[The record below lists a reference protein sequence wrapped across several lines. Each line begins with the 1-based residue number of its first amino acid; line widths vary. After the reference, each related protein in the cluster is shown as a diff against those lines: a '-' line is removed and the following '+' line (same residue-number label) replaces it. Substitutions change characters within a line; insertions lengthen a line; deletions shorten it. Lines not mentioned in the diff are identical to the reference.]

1 MKDSVE
7 LILHGVGYSQ
17 LIFTDGSVLPIAKS
31 QDIEIKVDATE
42 GTVQGGDSFYDILN
56 FITKKTGSVT
66 ITNATMT
73 LADLKA
79 VTGDDVTAAAERL
92 VNDESHLVAAG
103 AFQLTQTSSIEAA
116 SVVVVDADGNSL
128 TRLTSAP
135 SAAQAGA
142 RTYTVTTNAVAA
154 DTLVIDTVT
163 LTATASTTNATQFAI
178 GATIADTVTNIKSA
192 ITANSTLSAR
202 YTVSGT
208 GAAFTLTETV
218 AGAGHTPSAATY
230 TGTIVVSSGT
240 ATTSVAG
247 ITAGQFY
254 VTDAGAVTVSTALN
268 ATTVTASYYY
278 SDATGLAIHSLDD
291 SVPGNCE
298 VRHRIITD
306 EMSDGNR
313 YELNIRVYRAKAK
326 GSYDYTAKV
335 GTAFAPKLEFT
346 ILDPSRTDKR
356 TLSYSVSKYTA

>member
-17 LIFTDGSVLPIAKS
+17 LIFTNGSVLPIAKS

-79 VTGDDVTAAAERL
+79 VTGDDVTSSAERL
-92 VNDESHLVAAG
+92 VNDEVHTVTAG
-103 AFQLTQTSSIEAA
+103 ALQLAQTSGVDTS
-116 SVVVVDADGNSL
+116 SVVIVNALGSPL
-128 TRLTSAP
+128 KALSAAP
-135 SAAQAGA
+135 GVAQAGA

-154 DTLVIDTVT
+154 DTLTIDSVV
-163 LTATASTTNATQFAI
+163 LTATSSTTNGTQFAI
-178 GATIADTVTNIKSA
+178 GATIADTVTNIKTA
-192 ITANSTLSAR
+192 IAANSTLSAR
-202 YTVSGT
+202 YTVTGT

-218 AGAGHTPSAATY
+218 AGSGHTPSTATY

-247 ITAGQFY
+247 IAIDEFY
-254 VTDAGAVTVSTALN
+254 VTSVGAVTVSTSLN
-268 ATTVTASYYY
+268 STEVSVSYYY
-278 SDATGLAIHSLDD
+278 EDATGLSIHSLDD

-306 EMSDGNR
+306 EMTDGKR

-326 GSYDYTAKV
+326 GSYDYTAKI
-335 GTAFAPKLEFT
+335 GTAFAPKLEFS
-346 ILDPSRTDKR
+346 ILDASRVDKR
-356 TLSYSVSKYTA
+356 TLSYSVSEYVG